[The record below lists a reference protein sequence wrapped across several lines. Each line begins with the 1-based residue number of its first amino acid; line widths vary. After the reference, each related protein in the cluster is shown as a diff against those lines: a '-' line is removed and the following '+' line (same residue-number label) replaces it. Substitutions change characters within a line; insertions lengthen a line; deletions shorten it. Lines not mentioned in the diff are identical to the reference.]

1 MSEFPHSALNP
12 SEATPRIT
20 PAHAEEVI
28 RLIDETGDF
37 PTSPAIVI
45 AVWTGGLVKYLIDD
59 VQATDTIRNLRKAA
73 AREKEPSDKSKR
85 LARRR
90 KRFPGE
96 LYPDGTVIDPESYG
110 VER

>member
-1 MSEFPHSALNP
+1 MSEFPHSALEP
-12 SEATPRIT
+12 FEATPRIT

-28 RLIDETGDF
+28 RLIDEIGAF
-37 PTSPAIVI
+37 PRSPAIVI
-45 AVWTGGLVKYLIDD
+45 AVWTGSLVKYLIND

-73 AREKEPSDKSKR
+73 AREK

-96 LYPDGTVIDPESYG
+96 LYPDGTVVDPESYG